1 MLILKWLL
9 IISMGHPRFGI
20 LLFFRKFPD
29 FSTGTERQMARAVL
43 SYRPSGAA
51 GLPYEATAAQAR
63 IPADSVASLREME
76 SFFIL

>member
-1 MLILKWLL
+1 M
-9 IISMGHPRFGI
+9 
-20 LLFFRKFPD
+20 LLFFQEFPD
-29 FSTGTERQMARAVL
+29 FSTGTARQMARAIL
-43 SYRPSGAA
+43 SCRPSGAT